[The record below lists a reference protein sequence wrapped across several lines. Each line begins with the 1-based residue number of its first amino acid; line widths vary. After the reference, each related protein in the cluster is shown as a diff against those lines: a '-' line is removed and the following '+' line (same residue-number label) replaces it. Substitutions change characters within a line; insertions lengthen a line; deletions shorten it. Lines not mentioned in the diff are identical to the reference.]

1 MSEMSVI
8 EEERWKKNEKS
19 VPVELCVVDVSNNK
33 PVQISVPKDE
43 WYKESKNF
51 YFDTGTN
58 ELKVQ
63 YRWDINGTK
72 SYIFIYMHSDEKKP
86 KSALESIVRGLG
98 LSADLIIYSND
109 SFLGAPK
116 YQTMRVD
123 DNANEIEITSFH
135 RQSSAEFYAKH
146 MEAKGHKQLY
156 FVKESNT

>member
-1 MSEMSVI
+1 MSEILVV
-8 EEERWKKNEKS
+8 EEAHWQKNEKAI
-19 VPVELCVVDVSNNK
+19 PVELCVVDVSSNK
-33 PVQISVPKDE
+33 PGQISVPKEE

-51 YFDTGTN
+51 YFNTGKS

-72 SYIFIYMHSDEKKP
+72 SYIFIYMHSDEKTP

-98 LSADLIIYSND
+98 LSSDLIIYSND
-109 SFLGAPK
+109 DLLDAPK

-123 DNANEIEITSFH
+123 DNANELEITRFH
-135 RQSSAEFYAKH
+135 FRSSAEFYAKH

-156 FVKESNT
+156 FVKEHGK